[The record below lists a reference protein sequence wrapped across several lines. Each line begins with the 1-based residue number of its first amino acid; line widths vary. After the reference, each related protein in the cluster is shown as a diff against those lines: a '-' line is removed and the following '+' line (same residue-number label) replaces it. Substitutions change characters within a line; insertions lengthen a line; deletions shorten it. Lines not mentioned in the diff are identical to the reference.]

1 MQLDGVLFFPV
12 TPFDSDGAV
21 AEDVL
26 AEHVKH
32 GVAAGPGG
40 VFVACGTGEFNALD
54 VDEFERVVK
63 VTVEATAGRVPV
75 FAGAGGALPI
85 TKRFAIAAERAGA
98 DGLLL
103 LPPYLVTSPGSGLV
117 RFVEEVTAAT
127 NLPVIVYQR
136 NNAVL
141 TPESAVQVALLPKVI
156 GLKDGLGDIDQMQ
169 RIVLAVRS
177 RVDKPFQFFNG
188 LPTAELTVPAYR
200 GIGVELY
207 SSAVFG
213 FAPDISLG
221 FYNAVQSDDSALIS
235 RLLTDFYLPL
245 VELRDKVPGYAVSL
259 VKAAVNRTGLEVGGV
274 RPPLVDPTPEHLA
287 ELDRIIAAG
296 RAALEV

>member
-12 TPFDSDGAV
+12 TPFDSVGVV

-54 VDEFERVVK
+54 VEEFERVVK

-75 FAGAGGALPI
+75 FAGAGGALPVA
-85 TKRFAIAAERAGA
+85 KRFAIAAERAGA

-103 LPPYLVTSPGSGLV
+103 LPPYLVSSPEAGLV

-136 NNAVL
+136 NNALL
-141 TPESAVQVALLPKVI
+141 TPDSAV
-156 GLKDGLGDIDQMQ
+156 
-169 RIVLAVRS
+169 
-177 RVDKPFQFFNG
+177 
-188 LPTAELTVPAYR
+188 
-200 GIGVELY
+200 
-207 SSAVFG
+207 
-213 FAPDISLG
+213 
-221 FYNAVQSDDSALIS
+221 
-235 RLLTDFYLPL
+235 
-245 VELRDKVPGYAVSL
+245 
-259 VKAAVNRTGLEVGGV
+259 
-274 RPPLVDPTPEHLA
+274 
-287 ELDRIIAAG
+287 
-296 RAALEV
+296 